1 MVLEFF
7 YSLAQQIVE
16 LGALGIFL
24 GMFLESSIVPIPSEV
39 VLVGAGA
46 IGFSIFDI
54 TLYGTLGST
63 LGAVFGYT
71 IGRCGGRP
79 FLRKFGKYFFIT
91 EKKMKFFDN
100 WFERWGIY
108 SVLISRLIPLV
119 PYKVFS
125 IGAGIAKMKFV
136 PFIVFTFIGTIPRT
150 FVLGYFG
157 QLLFTTR
164 NILYMVVLLAVFV
177 VLPLA
182 IARYISKGSNGK
194 SRIVTKSK

>member
-1 MVLEFF
+1 MVFEFF
-7 YSLAQQIVE
+7 SALAEQIVS

-24 GMFLESSIVPIPSEV
+24 GMFLESSVVPIPSEA
-39 VLVGAGA
+39 VLIGAGV

-54 TLYGTLGST
+54 TLYGTIGST
-63 LGAVFGYT
+63 LGAMFGYA
-71 IGRCGGRP
+71 IGRYGGRP
-79 FLRKFGKYFFIT
+79 FLKKFGKYFFIT
-91 EKKMKFFDN
+91 EKKMKVFDS
-100 WFERWGIY
+100 WFGKWGGY

-125 IGAGIAKMKFV
+125 IGAGLAKMKFV
-136 PFIVFTFIGTIPRT
+136 PFVVFTFIGTIPRT

-177 VLPLA
+177 FLA
-182 IARYISKGSNGK
+182 VAVSHFISKK
-194 SRIVTKSK
+194 RKRK